1 MRTGI
6 TFDVEGLIKELND
19 FEKIIVPKAA
29 EQALRSFGYDVREI
43 LQDEMR
49 REFDSPSNY
58 TLRSSYFRQDG
69 LTLEVGISDRVNS
82 GLSPAQYLN
91 PTDKGTGGFL
101 KPVSPT
107 KIDGAFLKRYGIDD
121 LVVPVASSRAG
132 SQFLNSKGALRS
144 RKTQYLLDQLASPG
158 SGRESYFVVKPGD
171 NSSLTPGVFRRY
183 RVKSTISQVFV
194 FAKQKQK
201 PKIDYHDVIIKAA
214 EERLPKLIESKLSRL
229 LR

>member
-1 MRTGI
+1 M
-6 TFDVEGLIKELND
+6 
-19 FEKIIVPKAA
+19 
-29 EQALRSFGYDVREI
+29 
-43 LQDEMR
+43 
-49 REFDSPSNY
+49 
-58 TLRSSYFRQDG
+58 
-69 LTLEVGISDRVNS
+69 
-82 GLSPAQYLN
+82 
-91 PTDKGTGGFL
+91 
-101 KPVSPT
+101 
-107 KIDGAFLKRYGIDD
+107 
-121 LVVPVASSRAG
+121 VPVASSRAG

-171 NSSLTPGVFRRY
+171 SSSLTPGVFRRY
-183 RVKSTISQVFV
+183 RVKSTISQAFV